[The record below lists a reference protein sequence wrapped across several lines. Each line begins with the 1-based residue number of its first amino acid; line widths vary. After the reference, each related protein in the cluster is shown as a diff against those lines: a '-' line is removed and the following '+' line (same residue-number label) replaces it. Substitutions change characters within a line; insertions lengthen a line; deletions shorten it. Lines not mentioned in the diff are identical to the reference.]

1 MRTADMPV
9 IELRGSGRERGRHY
23 GETLKAEIA
32 HLLDRWEEQIR
43 RDTGQPARTLI
54 EDIVDETR
62 FDAAVARWAPELA
75 EEVRGIAEG
84 SGQPF
89 WRIHGL
95 QLLDEIWWFTLYRK
109 AGAAPWRERSAV
121 IEHCS
126 ALGQVKD
133 AGTAYVGQT
142 MDIGTWIEGSQILLR
157 IRSDSGPDQLV
168 FSYAGS
174 IGLNGLNARGI
185 GYCCN
190 TVIQLNP
197 SATGLPMAYVGRRT
211 LEQPSFEAAVD
222 FLKTVEHASGQN
234 YLVGGPGRVAS
245 YECSG
250 RNAVEWA
257 GEHGASGPILHTN
270 HPLASRDDR
279 MFREISKGDGALR
292 STTAGRYDGLKA
304 CVRRAGGTLTVD
316 DIKDTLRSKDPAAPI
331 SRTGETAAD
340 GNPIGYTVGCMV
352 YEHSADPVL
361 HLAAGP
367 PCSTEFRSFRP

>member
-9 IELRGSGRERGRHY
+9 IELRGSGRERGRRY

-32 HLLDRWEEQIR
+32 HLIDRWEEQIR
-43 RDTGQPARTLI
+43 RDTGQAAKTLI

-62 FDAAVARWAPELA
+62 FDDAVARWAPDLA

-109 AGAAPWRERSAV
+109 AGAAPWREHSSV

-133 AGTAYVGQT
+133 ARTAYVGQT
-142 MDIGTWIEGSQILLR
+142 MDIGNWIEGSQILLR
-157 IRSDSGPDQLV
+157 IRSDSEPDQLV

-197 SATGLPMAYVGRRT
+197 SATGLPMAYVGRRA
-211 LEQPSFEAAVD
+211 LAQPSFESAVD

-257 GEHGASGPILHTN
+257 GEHGTSGPILHTN

-361 HLAAGP
+361 HLASGP
-367 PCSTEFRSFRP
+367 PCSTEFKSFRP